1 MALIVS
7 QSLASSDP
15 LDRSAHKAV
24 GITLPIVRSS
34 TGYFRQSFTTNSAI
48 RNDLINL
55 MLTRIGE
62 RPMNPEFGSGLHRLL
77 FEQQG
82 PGMEDLVDDT
92 VRNAVERWMP
102 FVNIEDVTVVRE
114 SGEPNIYSMRISIK
128 YSVPN
133 VVGLSDLT
141 LLVEA

>member
-7 QSLASSDP
+7 QSLSSSDP

-24 GITLPIVRSS
+24 GITLPIVRGS

-48 RNDLINL
+48 RTDLINL

-77 FEQQG
+77 FEPQG
-82 PGMEDLVDDT
+82 PGMEDLVNDT
-92 VRNAVERWMP
+92 IRNSVERWMP

-114 SGEPNIYSMRISIK
+114 SGEPNIYSLRINIQ